1 MMAET
6 THATVPEPG
15 RPVSLGSEVDRADA
29 ADLLS
34 ILRTV
39 RVHQDRSGGN
49 AYKVAREALWF
60 MWEQR
65 RLPRPLIRG
74 KYPAAY
80 PWSPGARALLDEHKA
95 AGRPLSSFSG
105 VVIEHLVP
113 ATLMVQEALSLATE
127 LDVDGMVELLAQ
139 HGAAAIVSNDDD
151 RALTSAGVRSTMPD
165 GWDGDPWARPQAA
178 GLDPTAFAPLPVP
191 ERTEPVAKPAR
202 WRTGSLDG
210 RSRDGRRDHTW
221 ESYVDQVGHDPA
233 KIVLARSLAE
243 QVDGISGWS
252 SARTANQIRFSD
264 CDGPV
269 LAIQLWLVDGLRIE
283 AMALDAP
290 PPEDLFPHSPARTTV
305 KGVWYWTLRDRPV
318 DDQSVRQLI
327 DIVVA
332 NRRRGIASESG

>member
-1 MMAET
+1 MTAET
-6 THATVPEPG
+6 THGTIPEPG
-15 RPVSLGSEVDRADA
+15 RPVSLGAEVDRADA

-39 RVHQDRSGGN
+39 RAHQDRSGEN

-65 RLPRPLIRG
+65 LLPRPLIRG

-80 PWSPGARALLDEHKA
+80 PWSSGARALLDEHTA

-113 ATLMVQEALSLATE
+113 ATLMVQEALSLAPE
-127 LDVDGMVELLAQ
+127 LDVDGMVELLNQ
-139 HGAAAIVSNDDD
+139 HGAAAIVTNDDD
-151 RALTSAGVRSTMPD
+151 KALTSAGLRSTMPD

-178 GLDPTAFAPLPVP
+178 GLDPAAFAPLPVP
-191 ERTEPVAKPAR
+191 ERTEPLAKPAQG
-202 WRTGSLDG
+202 RTGPPDG

-221 ESYVDQVGHDPA
+221 ESYVDQAGHDPA
-233 KIVLARSLAE
+233 KIALARSLAE
-243 QVDGISGWS
+243 QIEAMTGWS

-264 CDGPV
+264 GDGPV
-269 LAIQLWLVDGLRIE
+269 LAVQLWLVDGVRIE

-290 PPEDLFPHSPARTTV
+290 PPEDLFPSSPARATV
-305 KGVWYWTLRDRPV
+305 KGAWYWTIRDGAA
-318 DDQSVRQLI
+318 DQRSVRQLI
-327 DIVVA
+327 DTVVA
-332 NRRRGIASESG
+332 NRRRDRANEPT